1 VTSRAGRRFLRVTGW
16 LLTPLVVWAASF
28 LGGWVGASIAGD
40 LGVMVLG
47 GVIGGTVGVAGWIW
61 LMRRWRN

>member
-1 VTSRAGRRFLRVTGW
+1 MTSRAGRRFLRVTGW